1 MVLRVL
7 GTWFLLAGVVALVI
21 DITRTLAADAL
32 VMTRIGEHWFQFHSA
47 SLNASQAGIQRYV
60 HPALWD
66 PVILALLQTPTW
78 LVSMALG
85 ILLILIGR
93 RRRRHNVFSN

>member
-32 VMTRIGEHWFQFHSA
+32 VMTRIGEHWFQFHSD

-93 RRRRHNVFSN
+93 RRRRHDVFSN

>member
-7 GTWFLLAGVVALVI
+7 GMWFLLAGVVALVI

-32 VMTRIGEHWFQFHSA
+32 VMTRLGEHWFQLHVA

-66 PVILALLQTPTW
+66 PFILSLLQTPTW
-78 LVSMALG
+78 VVFMTLG

-93 RRRRHNVFSN
+93 RRRRLDVFSN